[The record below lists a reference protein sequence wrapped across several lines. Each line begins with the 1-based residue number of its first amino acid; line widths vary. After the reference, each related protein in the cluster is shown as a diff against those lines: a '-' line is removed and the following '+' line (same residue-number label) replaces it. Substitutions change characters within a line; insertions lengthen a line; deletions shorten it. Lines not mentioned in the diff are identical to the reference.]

1 MSYQTDQERFWAGDF
16 GNDYIQRNQGERL
29 ITSNV
34 VLFGQMLRAAN
45 VTSAVELGC
54 NVGLNL
60 QALSRIKPDMDLCG
74 YEINETAARVA
85 RDLKVAKVVD
95 GTILN
100 KLPDDKQYDLA
111 FTKGVLIHIHPD
123 ELGKV
128 YDNLYNLSRRY
139 VLVCEYYNPSPVTVT
154 YRGVADRLFK
164 RDFAGEL
171 MDRFNMRLVDY
182 GFAYHRDRYFAQ
194 DDLTWFLLEK

>member
-1 MSYQTDQERFWAGDF
+1 MSYQTEQERFWAGEF
-16 GNDYIQRNQGERL
+16 GNEYIQRNQGERL

-60 QALSRIKPDMDLCG
+60 QALHRIKPDMDLCG
-74 YEINETAARVA
+74 YEINETAARAA
-85 RDLKVAKVVD
+85 RELNVAKVID
-95 GTILN
+95 GTILD
-100 KLPDDKQYDLA
+100 KLPCEKQYDLA

-128 YDNLYNLSRRY
+128 YDNLYKLSKRY

-171 MDRFNMRLVDY
+171 MDKFNMRLLDY

-194 DDLTWFLLEK
+194 DDLSWFLLEK

>member
-1 MSYQTDQERFWAGDF
+1 MSYQTDQERFWAGEF

-182 GFAYHRDRYFAQ
+182 GFAYHRDRYFSQ